1 MSVTILTKDVGE
13 VKDRRCYADF
23 KWGLE
28 DGIEQWIKRDLR
40 CEGNEFNS

>member
-1 MSVTILTKDVGE
+1 MSVRIYTKDVGE
-13 VKDRRCYADF
+13 VRDKKEYADF

-40 CEGNEFNS
+40 VDE